1 MDTILRSAE
10 KTGNVVVVDSAW
22 TNCGASAEILARI
35 SESGSNVSVA
45 RMGFAP
51 TTCPT
56 TRCLEDLFY
65 PNPRS
70 IATFVNGCLGGA
82 EDWVP
87 AEVELASDQFEF
99 KGPF

>member
-1 MDTILRSAE
+1 MDTIRQSAH

-22 TNCGASAEILARI
+22 TNCGASAEILARLA
-35 SESGSNVSVA
+35 EGGRDA
-45 RMGFAP
+45 PRAWRLGFAP

-70 IATFVNGCLGGA
+70 IASFVNTALGGDEA
-82 EDWVP
+82 WSP
-87 AEVELASDQFEF
+87 ADMDFGDHVEF